1 MHWQET
7 ITEIRAVKL
16 ELARKNPRAGM
27 PIMPPTGASEGAIT
41 TVEKRIGRRL
51 PPSYREFLRAH
62 DGWPELYQGASL
74 LGARHLSRG
83 TYVDLARM
91 VLEECETPLPEMT
104 PAAPREQ
111 AAPLIPFGIDAGAE
125 VVFAWNPAEARGDE
139 ELEVVVWLN
148 ELGIRLASF
157 PDFLILVL
165 EMLSAD
171 LDARASSPGACML
184 APPRRAHGRKAADLM
199 YHE

>member
-1 MHWQET
+1 MHWLET

-16 ELARKNPRAGM
+16 ELARKNPRGGM
-27 PIMPPTGASEGAIT
+27 PIMPPAGASEGAIA

-51 PPSYREFLRAH
+51 PPSYRAFLRAH

-91 VLEECETPLPEMT
+91 VLDECETPLPEMT
-104 PAAPREQ
+104 PATRRGQ
-111 AAPLIPFGIDAGAE
+111 TAPLIPFGIDAGAE
-125 VVFAWNPAEARGDE
+125 AVFAWNPAEARDDD

-157 PDFLILVL
+157 PEFLILVL

-171 LDARASSPGACML
+171 LDARASSPGACAL
-184 APPRRAHGRKAADLM
+184 PPPRAHRRKVADLM
-199 YHE
+199 YYE